1 MGGGGGVL
9 RGSPLAMLAAQCN
22 KLTTKSPPP
31 LADAAVGKGA
41 GFHPWKKCSGQS
53 ITSGSPEHTTP
64 TSQPASPAQSSYTT
78 SPPPAYGKY
87 LVPFNISIQTPRVLK
102 SNKYI
107 NSFKIFNPFMEE
119 LKVCSGPCLRQI

>member
-1 MGGGGGVL
+1 MFESRVIPSSQSKPETVRLCYSLVSLVLQEGGVGGGGGVL

-87 LVPFNISIQTPRVLK
+87 
-102 SNKYI
+102 
-107 NSFKIFNPFMEE
+107 
-119 LKVCSGPCLRQI
+119 